1 MSTLADRLRRG
12 QQRAFSASCS
22 TLPSVDAATGSPSS
36 LASAAV
42 AALRMCGF
50 VVLRSALSMPHVES
64 LAAAYAD
71 LPELVTAD
79 LRDGRREQLL
89 PFAAPFNDDALLHG
103 ELWTSVAAEYLGATA
118 LDLDAVTVVLAP
130 EGSAAQ
136 ELHRDV
142 TVGPTAVLSVHIP
155 LVSLPSGGGTLSL
168 QPASHLTEGRDCD
181 AGAPPAPFE
190 VPISPGSMILC
201 TPPTPVHG
209 SPAVGAA
216 RTLGPAPPKH
226 PPQRL
231 RRTSSGAG
239 GASLSLTAHGVDEH
253 SAPPARTPRPHR
265 EPKPA

>member
-118 LDLDAVTVVLAP
+118 LDLDAVTVVLARAALKRVDGIARLAWQALV
-130 EGSAAQ
+130 ERGIAKSRGRALQFARAGSGQ
-136 ELHRDV
+136 E
-142 TVGPTAVLSVHIP
+142 
-155 LVSLPSGGGTLSL
+155 
-168 QPASHLTEGRDCD
+168 
-181 AGAPPAPFE
+181 AGAIARCACAC
-190 VPISPGSMILC
+190 VIGCRALC
-201 TPPTPVHG
+201 
-209 SPAVGAA
+209 A
-216 RTLGPAPPKH
+216 
-226 PPQRL
+226 
-231 RRTSSGAG
+231 
-239 GASLSLTAHGVDEH
+239 
-253 SAPPARTPRPHR
+253 
-265 EPKPA
+265 